1 MIMKLFN
8 KIKLVTSYALVL
20 CTIMM
25 LLMQAYPATAVEIT
39 STKLDNSLI
48 ELLDNMST
56 EDKIDVS
63 VWIKD
68 IDYSAVEK
76 ETSDRLKK
84 HHNFNSEKI
93 ELLNTG
99 P

>member
-8 KIKLVTSYALVL
+8 KIKLVTAYALVL

-48 ELLDNMST
+48 EQLDNMST

-63 VWIKD
+63 VWIK
-68 IDYSAVEK
+68 K
-76 ETSDRLKK
+76 
-84 HHNFNSEKI
+84 
-93 ELLNTG
+93 
-99 P
+99 